1 MCGRFSQIMTW
12 AEIHALYEMNDPAVS
27 NIEPAYNI
35 SPTDPALVIRRD
47 SKGETKLERMR
58 WWLVPF
64 FWKKSLKEV
73 PPAFNARAETI
84 ATQSLFK
91 EAFKRRRCIVPASGF
106 YEWSG
111 EKKARLPWYFTSPDG
126 LPLSFAG
133 LYERWK
139 NPETAETV
147 QSCTIITTDANRM
160 IARIHDRMPVI
171 LDKPGA
177 KAWLDA
183 PDAALLKPAPEGA
196 LRAFRVDPK
205 VNSNRYQEPDAI
217 RPIAGV
223 EELA

>member
-12 AEIHALYEMNDPAVS
+12 AEIHALYELNDPAVS

-171 LDKPGA
+171 LDKAGV

-183 PDAALLKPAPEGA
+183 PDASLLKPAPAGA